1 MALRGVYK
9 ITGIVDDPAN
19 ILKAI
24 FRASKLEYWVPSQE
38 NANALRMV
46 VDFGENIQIIAKNET
61 GPQFFHRPEVVVI
74 CCHIEVMFPT
84 MQGVSQNCLHLV
96 ICCFEIIEVKV
107 ATRTYNIEI
116 VFLPLC
122 NSKMSISKWPQ
133 SALSNFQNSCAYLI
147 LDVCSVNSFV
157 RHPVKDTRTD
167 LIAYVIFRC
176 AALGPWRNWLY
187 PMLQVAKW
195 KLSNFPTWSPVT
207 TSKML
212 YEMQKYTFPVFVFRT
227 KDSIFIASALDL
239 IFPVVLSEA
248 EKRDI
253 DISYIVLKVGLN
265 CVSSKSALSPYTLF
279 TVWSA

>member
-1 MALRGVYK
+1 MTLNR
-9 ITGIVDDPAN
+9 
-19 ILKAI
+19 
-24 FRASKLEYWVPSQE
+24 F
-38 NANALRMV
+38 
-46 VDFGENIQIIAKNET
+46 QI
-61 GPQFFHRPEVVVI
+61 
-74 CCHIEVMFPT
+74 
-84 MQGVSQNCLHLV
+84 
-96 ICCFEIIEVKV
+96 
-107 ATRTYNIEI
+107 
-116 VFLPLC
+116 
-122 NSKMSISKWPQ
+122 WPQ
-133 SALSNFQNSCAYLI
+133 SALSNCQNSCAYLI

-195 KLSNFPTWSPVT
+195 KLSNFPTWSPVI

-212 YEMQKYTFPVFVFRT
+212 YKMQKYTFPVFVFRT

-265 CVSSKSALSPYTLF
+265 CVSSRSALSPYTLF